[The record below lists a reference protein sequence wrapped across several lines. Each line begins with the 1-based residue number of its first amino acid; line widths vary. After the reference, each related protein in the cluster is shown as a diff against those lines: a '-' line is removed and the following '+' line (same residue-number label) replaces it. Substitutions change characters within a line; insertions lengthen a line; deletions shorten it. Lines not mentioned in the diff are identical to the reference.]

1 MRLALP
7 RTVGPLAGVSLLSV
21 TDMIVVDVL
30 DQIVHVA
37 EIAYVASLPP
47 THGNL
52 VVALAAVVV
61 ILAAAY
67 QGQEGGR
74 VGDVAG
80 GI

>member
-1 MRLALP
+1 
-7 RTVGPLAGVSLLSV
+7 
-21 TDMIVVDVL
+21 MIVVDVQ
-30 DQIVHVA
+30 DQSVHVA
-37 EIAYVASLPP
+37 EIAHGASLPS
-47 THGNL
+47 THGDL

>member
-1 MRLALP
+1 
-7 RTVGPLAGVSLLSV
+7 
-21 TDMIVVDVL
+21 MIVVDVL

-37 EIAYVASLPP
+37 EIAHGASLPP
-47 THGNL
+47 TYSDL
-52 VVALAAVVV
+52 VVALATVVV

-67 QGQEGGR
+67 QGQKGGR